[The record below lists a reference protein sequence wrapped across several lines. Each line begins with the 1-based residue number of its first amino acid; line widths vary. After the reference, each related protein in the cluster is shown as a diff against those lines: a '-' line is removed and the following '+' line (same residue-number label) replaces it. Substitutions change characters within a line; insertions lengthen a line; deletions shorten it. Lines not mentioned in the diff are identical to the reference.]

1 MKGGNK
7 MSKKKDKKSGN
18 EKILARLV
26 FITAVLNLIQA
37 IVDLIKELK

>member
-1 MKGGNK
+1 